1 VVPVELREIE
11 LVAIWIFESDEG
23 TGFAFVDDVAL
34 KANAFGFQPAD
45 GIAKRAFE
53 LQPDGHG
60 AFTFRRHFR
69 RGTFDQT
76 LCEVR
81 YRRERRDELM
91 NDKED
96 TKSIEARSNAIS
108 RRDLIKGVIV
118 GGVAVSSAS
127 YLFRASTLLGQSPRG
142 MGERLV
148 TIDVNGQ
155 LRRADVMRQETLAWT
170 LRHKLGLT
178 GTKLGCDRAECGSC
192 TVLIDDV
199 PHYACSVLTH
209 TVRDRKVLTVEGLA
223 SPEGKLH
230 PVQQGVIDEQG
241 FQCAFCMPGFIMAS
255 VGFLKTNPNPTRSEL
270 AFGVS
275 GNLCRCQDYDKIL
288 TALMRGAENMRRASN
303 V

>member
-1 VVPVELREIE
+1 MR
-11 LVAIWIFESDEG
+11 
-23 TGFAFVDDVAL
+23 
-34 KANAFGFQPAD
+34 
-45 GIAKRAFE
+45 
-53 LQPDGHG
+53 
-60 AFTFRRHFR
+60 
-69 RGTFDQT
+69 
-76 LCEVR
+76 
-81 YRRERRDELM
+81 
-91 NDKED
+91 DKED
-96 TKSIEARSNAIS
+96 AESIAPRTNAIS

-127 YLFRASTLLGQSPRG
+127 YLFRASPLLGQSARG
-142 MGERLV
+142 IGERLV

-199 PHYACSVLTH
+199 PYYACSVLTH
-209 TVRDRKVLTVEGLA
+209 TVRNRKVLTIEGLA

-230 PVQQGVIDEQG
+230 PVQQGVVDEQG

-255 VGFLKTNPNPTRSEL
+255 VGFLKTNPNPTRGEL

-288 TALMRGAENMRRASN
+288 TALMRGAENLRRASN